1 MNESQAT
8 NPMQSQYMIK
18 CVKSGNTA
26 EAFYAFLFDREFW
39 AQRDQAA
46 QFDDLAMAI
55 TKLEAIV
62 AGEISDGLFIS
73 LKDQLQIE
81 NGFDIAAF
89 YVVRTI
95 DNAVM
100 HSVAYVDDNA
110 ATPANSRDSE
120 AFQLKV
126 VRDGQDD
133 VYINV
138 DEDAKIDLT
147 VNKEEATLYGHINLV
162 RQIIQQLQDATI
174 GELGDHEAAE
184 GAESALE
191 QSDGWSQLKLHLC
204 KRPADYTEEVPLDDD
219 GAPARGLQ
227 WYDKVSL
234 EIVDVNREET
244 VETHVMRTMVKIEDA
259 HQYTVRI
266 VREPMP
272 DLWLTSDGQTSEDYV
287 PDEALILGMNEGVE
301 LLRSLIEM
309 GDVKDLAEGEEALPF
324 QALKS
329 QLVRSSEEVWA
340 ELIDI
345 GEQTAVVSVYLKQ
358 PFYMEEVKL

>member
-1 MNESQAT
+1 MNELQAT
-8 NPMQSQYMIK
+8 SPMQSQYMIK

-46 QFDDLAMAI
+46 QFSDLAMAI
-55 TKLEAIV
+55 TKLEAI
-62 AGEISDGLFIS
+62 ANDEIGDGLFIS
-73 LKDQLQIE
+73 LKEQLD
-81 NGFDIAAF
+81 GDVAAL
-89 YVVRTI
+89 YVVRTDDDAI
-95 DNAVM
+95 M
-100 HSVAYVDDNA
+100 HSIAYMDDSA
-110 ATPANSRDSE
+110 KAPASSQDSD

-126 VRDGQDD
+126 VREGQDD

-138 DEDAKIDLT
+138 DEDANINLT

-174 GELGDHEAAE
+174 GEIGVDHESV
-184 GAESALE
+184 ESADTALE

-204 KRPADYTEEVPLDDD
+204 RRPADYTEEVPQDAD
-219 GAPARGLQ
+219 GSPSKGLW
-227 WYDKVSL
+227 WYEKVVL

-244 VETHVMRTMVKIEDA
+244 VETHLLRTVVKISEA
-259 HQYTVRI
+259 HHFTVRI
-266 VREPMP
+266 VREPMA
-272 DLWLTSDGQTSEDYV
+272 DLWLTADGQTSEDYV
-287 PDEALILGMNEGVE
+287 PDEALIVSMNEGVE
-301 LLRSLIEM
+301 LLRSLMEM
-309 GDVKDLAEGEEALPF
+309 SDVKDLAQGEEPLPF

-329 QLVRSSEEVWA
+329 QLVRGSEEVWA

-345 GEQTAVVSVYLKQ
+345 EDQKAVGSVYLKQ